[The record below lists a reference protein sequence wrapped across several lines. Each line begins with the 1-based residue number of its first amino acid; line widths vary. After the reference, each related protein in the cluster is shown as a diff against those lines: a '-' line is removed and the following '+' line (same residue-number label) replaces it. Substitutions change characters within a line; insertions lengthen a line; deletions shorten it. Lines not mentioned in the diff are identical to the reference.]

1 MKNIILK
8 AFKVW
13 ILIFVCFALGK
24 SIEAKDLTQEQ
35 ENALKGA
42 IEELTNPTKRLETLK
57 KDPKAAESDK
67 ILKEVG
73 GEFSEEIYQ
82 LAGKVLETIAVQA
95 QGDPQKM
102 EEILQRA
109 KKDPAG
115 FAKTFTPEEQKM
127 LKGLGQKVEK
137 SKKKT
142 LP

>member
-1 MKNIILK
+1 MKNVSFK
-8 AFKVW
+8 AIK
-13 ILIFVCFALGK
+13 ILILIVISFSLGK
-24 SIEAKDLTQEQ
+24 SIQAKDLTPEQ
-35 ENALKGA
+35 ESALRGA
-42 IEELTNPTKRLETLK
+42 VEELTNPAKRAETLK

-82 LAGKVLETIAVQA
+82 LAGKVMETIAVQA
-95 QGDPQKM
+95 HGDPKKM

-115 FAKTFTPEEQKM
+115 FAKNFTPEEQKL
-127 LKGLGQKVEK
+127 LKEIGQKVEK
-137 SKKKT
+137 SKKKS